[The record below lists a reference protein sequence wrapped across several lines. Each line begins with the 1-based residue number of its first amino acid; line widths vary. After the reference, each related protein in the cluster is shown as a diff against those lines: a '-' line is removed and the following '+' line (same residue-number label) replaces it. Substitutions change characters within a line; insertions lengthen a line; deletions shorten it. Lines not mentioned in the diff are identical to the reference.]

1 MSGEPPPPPPPS
13 QPMSQS
19 RQSLPPPPTPQAE
32 TRDAL
37 DDLQRAGAAV
47 SSTPATAQRQRS
59 VSLLFPSSVNRP
71 ADTNVHDELSSANAQ
86 VNTPSQTTSEQ
97 SSSRKKKTHNS
108 TSSTASTFAVNRDGC
123 INSFRFTQFR
133 DFFLSASTQ
142 YIQNVYKAILL
153 DSS

>member
-1 MSGEPPPPPPPS
+1 MNRLLLRRRHHRRRRNRGSRSPS
-13 QPMSQS
+13 SYVS
-19 RQSLPPPPTPQAE
+19 ADTC
-32 TRDAL
+32 DAL
-37 DDLQRAGAAV
+37 DELQRAGAAV
-47 SSTPATAQRQRS
+47 SSSPATATAQRQRS

-123 INSFRFTQFR
+123 INSFRFTR
-133 DFFLSASTQ
+133 FLPIGFYPIYS
-142 YIQNVYKAILL
+142 KRL
-153 DSS
+153 

>member
-1 MSGEPPPPPPPS
+1 MSDEPPPPPPPPS

-47 SSTPATAQRQRS
+47 SSTPATAQRQRG

-71 ADTNVHDELSSANAQ
+71 TTATANANAQ
-86 VNTPSQTTSEQ
+86 INMQLIL
-97 SSSRKKKTHNS
+97 RKKT
-108 TSSTASTFAVNRDGC
+108 R
-123 INSFRFTQFR
+123 
-133 DFFLSASTQ
+133 
-142 YIQNVYKAILL
+142 
-153 DSS
+153 